1 MGARQRDSLGQ
12 AVKKRLRIRFFGTF
26 SVTCVG
32 SDPGAAGEV
41 RDLTPKGKKAKA
53 ILALLAETETMR
65 RGRRWIEAALWSDRA
80 PHQASGSLRQSL
92 SEIRTAFGAHA
103 DLLGSDRG
111 DVWLDPQ
118 AVETDIAPDS
128 PLREPARGFLEGFD
142 VRDNAFEE
150 WLAEARSR
158 HDPNSPVPEAMVA
171 RSMSGL
177 ITIRSAVS
185 EIGSVTENVVGRV
198 LADTVARGIEQ
209 NLSGARYVSADR
221 DTPGLTPDLEIRC
234 DTAHDAGRAV
244 AFIRIEEGASGRV
257 LFSEYL
263 SAAGTSADLLQSDAI
278 HRIVN
283 AASVQVPAK
292 LIGHIDLSRPEA
304 AAMGF
309 SSLARRKLTQFD
321 ATGLAEANANFERA
335 YEVDNNGVF
344 LAWRAFVRM
353 AQLVE
358 AVNGDVEGW
367 REEVDQLAS
376 DALSQSGGNSLA
388 VALVALTRF
397 MLDDDLRPAAE
408 LADTAMLL
416 NANSLFARQTLALAH
431 SAVGDA
437 EQAYRISSSCRVAAA
452 QDELSHL
459 WDLYHALV
467 CIGAGRLD
475 EARRTSHTAAHKAPT
490 FIAPR
495 RQLVALCAQSGD
507 FENAKA
513 HLSALETLEGG
524 FTLDRYLNDPEYPN
538 LTLRNAGLLDPVRK
552 IKD

>member
-1 MGARQRDSLGQ
+1 MRGRQRDDLGQ
-12 AVKKRLRIRFFGTF
+12 TLEKRLKIRFFGTF
-26 SVTCVG
+26 SVSSAG
-32 SDPGAAGEV
+32 SDPGAAEEV

-53 ILALLAETETMR
+53 ILVLLAEAETMR
-65 RGRRWIEAALWSDRA
+65 RGRRWIEAMLWSDRA
-80 PHQASGSLRQSL
+80 AHQASGSLRQSL
-92 SEIRTAFGAHA
+92 SEIRAALGDHA
-103 DLLGSDRG
+103 DVLGSDRG

-128 PLREPARGFLEGFD
+128 ALREIGRGFLEGFD
-142 VRDNAFEE
+142 IRDDAFEH

-158 HDPNSPVPEAMVA
+158 HDPANPAPQKSVA
-171 RSMSGL
+171 RPLQGVV
-177 ITIRSAVS
+177 TIRSAVS
-185 EIGSVTENVVGRV
+185 EIGSVSENVVGRI

-209 NLSGARYVSADR
+209 NLSAARYVSADR
-221 DTPGLTPDLEIRC
+221 TAPGLTPDLEIRC
-234 DTAHDAGRAV
+234 DTANDGGRAV

-257 LFSEYL
+257 LFSEHL
-263 SAAGTSADLLQSDAI
+263 SAVGSSADLLQSDAI

-309 SSLARRKLTQFD
+309 SSLARRQLKQFNE
-321 ATGLAEANANFERA
+321 TGLAEANANFERA

-358 AVNGDVEGW
+358 AVNGDAQGW

-397 MLDDDLRPAAE
+397 MLDD
-408 LADTAMLL
+408 
-416 NANSLFARQTLALAH
+416 
-431 SAVGDA
+431 
-437 EQAYRISSSCRVAAA
+437 
-452 QDELSHL
+452 
-459 WDLYHALV
+459 
-467 CIGAGRLD
+467 GAGRLD
-475 EARRTSHTAAHKAPT
+475 EARRTSHKSAHKAPT

-513 HLSALETLEGG
+513 HLTALETLEGG
-524 FTLDRYLNDPEYPN
+524 FTLDRYLNDPDYPN